1 MASFKYYNVQILPLE
16 NNGKMIGVEGYKS
29 IFTSLK
35 DKVDEYLEKKN
46 LLGISHNLRNDFF
59 LSPESVFVR
68 DDIAYGTIMK
78 YDNVEKVFG
87 TLDNQE
93 KYVSSG
99 GDSSKKYIFRFVF
112 DFNKHILAIEKSK
125 GLPSVGVL
133 SEAIIDFLDA
143 HRQAKFPEYKIHVI
157 EMTNSES
164 LVQVI
169 QNAESYKRVQVEVTF
184 SNSEDWSDALEEE
197 ILKSV
202 EQEMKDKQIDSLVHI
217 EKAANK
223 SVMSEPTK
231 SAMAYLGLACKF
243 GNASIRYKD
252 KLGKT
257 ETYRMTDAPIVLPVK
272 EREGSK
278 VKSEL
283 DFALDVKSSINKAN
297 ELALNAKKLFNILR
311 KGINNAKGT
320 K

>member
-1 MASFKYYNVQILPLE
+1 
-16 NNGKMIGVEGYKS
+16 
-29 IFTSLK
+29 FTSLK
-35 DKVDEYLEKKN
+35 DKVDEYLKKKN

-68 DDIAYGTIMK
+68 NDIAYGTIMK

-133 SEAIIDFLDA
+133 SEAIVDFLDE
-143 HRQAKFPEYKIHVI
+143 HRQAKFPAYKIHVI

-169 QNAESYKRVQVEVTF
+169 QNAESYKRVQVEV
-184 SNSEDWSDALEEE
+184 
-197 ILKSV
+197 
-202 EQEMKDKQIDSLVHI
+202 
-217 EKAANK
+217 
-223 SVMSEPTK
+223 
-231 SAMAYLGLACKF
+231 
-243 GNASIRYKD
+243 
-252 KLGKT
+252 
-257 ETYRMTDAPIVLPVK
+257 
-272 EREGSK
+272 
-278 VKSEL
+278 
-283 DFALDVKSSINKAN
+283 
-297 ELALNAKKLFNILR
+297 
-311 KGINNAKGT
+311 
-320 K
+320 